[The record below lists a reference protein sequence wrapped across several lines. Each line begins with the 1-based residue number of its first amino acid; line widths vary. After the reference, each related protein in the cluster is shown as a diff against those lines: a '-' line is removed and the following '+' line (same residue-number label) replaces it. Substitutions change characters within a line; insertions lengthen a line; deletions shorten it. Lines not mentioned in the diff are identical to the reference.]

1 MKKIF
6 FSLICF
12 CLIFLIF
19 FAAFKIKGNY
29 NQKLLL
35 IDFLFEEEIVKKIED
50 KISTNQI
57 SKFYNLRNLEYPNKE
72 EKLSLSKINLKKLN
86 LGKEANKNYLMFEK
100 PQTQKFF
107 IEKNND
113 RLFFL
118 DSKLNLKKIK
128 ISEILNNQLENYKVI
143 ENNLKISDLN
153 RVLGFLISNDKIY
166 ISLSRGDNKKCNFF
180 EIYESEKINQNK
192 VKFKLFFKSEKCIS
206 WNFAGKMI
214 NYIFK
219 GKKGIL
225 FSTSAISDDKKLAQN
240 KDNIFGKMIFKAF
253 DSEMY
258 EIFSLGHRNPQGLF
272 KFNNTVIAT
281 EHGPKGGDEIN
292 LISYES
298 NYGWPKSS
306 YGELYDDEKLKFK
319 KNEVSNLYS
328 YYKKNHKIFGFEE
341 PIYSFVPSIGISDLI
356 LIPKKFSLAWENNFF
371 IASLNA
377 GSLFRVKFDE
387 NFDKIIFV
395 EKIFIGERIRDIEYL
410 EEKNIF
416 LLALENTGSLGVI
429 SKN

>member
-118 DSKLNLKKIK
+118 DSKLNLLSSILILSKALFKTSISLEKIAETVIKNRTKKNLFFIK
-128 ISEILNNQLENYKVI
+128 YSHH
-143 ENNLKISDLN
+143 
-153 RVLGFLISNDKIY
+153 IY
-166 ISLSRGDNKKCNFF
+166 I
-180 EIYESEKINQNK
+180 Y
-192 VKFKLFFKSEKCIS
+192 
-206 WNFAGKMI
+206 
-214 NYIFK
+214 
-219 GKKGIL
+219 
-225 FSTSAISDDKKLAQN
+225 
-240 KDNIFGKMIFKAF
+240 
-253 DSEMY
+253 
-258 EIFSLGHRNPQGLF
+258 
-272 KFNNTVIAT
+272 
-281 EHGPKGGDEIN
+281 
-292 LISYES
+292 
-298 NYGWPKSS
+298 
-306 YGELYDDEKLKFK
+306 
-319 KNEVSNLYS
+319 
-328 YYKKNHKIFGFEE
+328 
-341 PIYSFVPSIGISDLI
+341 LI
-356 LIPKKFSLAWENNFF
+356 L
-371 IASLNA
+371 
-377 GSLFRVKFDE
+377 
-387 NFDKIIFV
+387 
-395 EKIFIGERIRDIEYL
+395 
-410 EEKNIF
+410 
-416 LLALENTGSLGVI
+416 
-429 SKN
+429 